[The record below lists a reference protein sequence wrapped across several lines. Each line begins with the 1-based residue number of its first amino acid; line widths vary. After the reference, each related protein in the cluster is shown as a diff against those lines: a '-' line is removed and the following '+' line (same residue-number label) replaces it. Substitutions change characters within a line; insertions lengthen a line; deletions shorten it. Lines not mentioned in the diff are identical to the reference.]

1 MLSCML
7 GITATTVSAQKL
19 ASGAVSIDSVKTH
32 TTDGRVYISFRLNL
46 DSLTL
51 KPEQQLIFTPL
62 LTAAGDTATLAPII
76 INGRSQQLRYER
88 NHRATRNAGLPSG
101 AQPASLSGSQPAT
114 SSVQP
119 LVVRRLN
126 GKPQA
131 IAYSQTV
138 SGFKAAA
145 DGTAVL
151 SAAED
156 LCGCG
161 RLDNQDK
168 VLISNLKPATDAYMP
183 AITFVRPAAEA
194 HKERSE
200 KGEAFLSFRVNKTDI
215 VADLFDNARELS
227 KITRTIDLV
236 RGDQNVY
243 ITGIDIHGYASPDG
257 PFLNNE
263 RLARER
269 AQALSDY
276 VAALYNLTPDKFTS
290 SSTAEDWDGF
300 QRLVNA
306 SQLPHRK
313 EILAIAESDLQPD
326 AKDQRIRRLYP
337 ADYRAI
343 CDTIYPRLRH
353 SDYTVT
359 YTVRPFSVE
368 EAKQILKTRPQQL
381 SLEEM
386 YLVAQTME
394 PGSKEFNE
402 VFDIAVRLFP
412 NDPTAN
418 LNAACA
424 ALQRRDLTQAE
435 EFLKKAGSSEEAD
448 NARAALEY
456 MKQHKLGK

>member
-1 MLSCML
+1 MKTNLKTRIMLSCML
-7 GITATTVSAQKL
+7 GIAATSVSAQKL

-32 TTDGRVYISFRLNL
+32 VIDDRVDISFRLNL

-62 LTAAGDTATLAPII
+62 LTADGDTTTLAPVI
-76 INGRSQQLRYER
+76 INGRSQHIRYAR
-88 NHRATRNAGLPSG
+88 AHRS
-101 AQPASLSGSQPAT
+101 SQPVNAQM
-114 SSVQP
+114 SAQP
-119 LVVRRLN
+119 LVVRRTN
-126 GKPQA
+126 GKPQT
-131 IAYSQTV
+131 IVYSQTV

-145 DGTAVL
+145 GGTAML

-168 VLISNLKPATDAYMP
+168 VLISRLQPSTNAYMP
-183 AITFVRPAAEA
+183 ALTFVRPAAEA
-194 HKERSE
+194 RKERSE

-236 RGDQNVY
+236 RNDQNVY

-257 PFLNNE
+257 PYQNNE
-263 RLARER
+263 RLASER
-269 AQALSDY
+269 AKALADY
-276 VAALYNLTPDKFTS
+276 VAALYNINPDLFTS

-300 QRLVNA
+300 KRLVAA
-306 SQLPHRK
+306 SQLTHRK
-313 EILAIAESDLQPD
+313 EILDIAETAMNPD
-326 AKDQRIRRLYP
+326 AKDQRIRKLYP
-337 ADYRAI
+337 QDYRQI
-343 CDTIYPRLRH
+343 CDSIYPRLRH
-353 SDYTVT
+353 SDYTIS

-394 PGSKEFNE
+394 PGSEEFNE
-402 VFDIAVRLFP
+402 VFAIAVRLFP

-424 ALQRRDLTQAE
+424 ALQRGDLTQAE
-435 EFLKKAGSSEEAD
+435 EFLKKAGSSPEAD
-448 NARAALEY
+448 IARKAFES
-456 MKQHKLGK
+456 MKQQKNQY